1 MVYYYIYTTT
11 ADCKCYKCLLSMYVY
26 RKQGSDAN
34 GRNYYYNYVT
44 GASQWDPPENW
55 AINLADQWVRILV
68 SLSRY
73 LLYMCIYIYL
83 YTTTAVYKCYK

>member
-1 MVYYYIYTTT
+1 
-11 ADCKCYKCLLSMYVY
+11 MYMY

-55 AINLADQWVRILV
+55 AINLADQWVRHISLTHTIL
-68 SLSRY
+68 LLHY
-73 LLYMCIYIYL
+73 LILLHLY
-83 YTTTAVYKCYK
+83 V